1 MNNRYFKLIQLIVTS
16 LAFYYLY
23 NFFRN
28 DVNTSDIDLKI
39 GPNSLLIITLFF
51 LANNLH
57 SLGWSDLYT
66 KEQGFNNKDTYLFA
80 MKSHIGKYSFVKFG
94 NFFIRLSQNYEKTKK
109 KDFFTKALLEQT
121 VFVIFGISFGLFYV
135 LSAYSAILIIFFV
148 VLFNFLLIYV
158 FNKFINKKI
167 KSSIEIKTFRF
178 YIATMFLQF
187 FSLSIFFN
195 SVGFDEYLYF
205 AGIYL
210 FSSAISIVVSVIP
223 AGLGVKESI
232 FIYVS
237 NGILNNTFYLNLLIE
252 LRILF
257 IISDFLSY
265 LYSLILLKNKN

>member
-1 MNNRYFKLIQLIVTS
+1 MNNRYFKLIQLTVTL

-23 NFFRN
+23 NFFSN
-28 DVNTSDIDLKI
+28 EVNTSEINLQI
-39 GPNSLLIITLFF
+39 GTNSLLIITLFF

-66 KEQGFNNKDTYLFA
+66 KKQGFNNKDTYLFA

-94 NFFIRLSQNYEKTKK
+94 NFFIRLSQNYEKTQK
-109 KDFFTKALLEQT
+109 KDFLTKALFEQS
-121 VFVIFGISFGLFYV
+121 VLVIFGISFGLFYL
-135 LSAYSAILIIFFV
+135 LSANSAFLIIFLVIILNFV
-148 VLFNFLLIYV
+148 LIYM
-158 FNKFINKKI
+158 FNKFINTKI

-178 YIATMFLQF
+178 YIATVFLQF
-187 FSLSIFFN
+187 FSLSIYFN

-210 FSSAISIVVSVIP
+210 FSSSISIVVSAIP

-237 NGILNNTFYLNLLIE
+237 NGILNNTFYLDLLIE

-265 LYSLILLKNKN
+265 LYSVILLKNKN